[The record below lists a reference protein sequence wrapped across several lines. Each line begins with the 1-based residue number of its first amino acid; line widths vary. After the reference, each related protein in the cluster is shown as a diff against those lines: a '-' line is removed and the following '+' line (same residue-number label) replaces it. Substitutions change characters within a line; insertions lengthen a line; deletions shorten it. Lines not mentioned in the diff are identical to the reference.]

1 MAFQTGANASGRVTF
16 LACARKVTKR
26 THPHGTALRASPG
39 LTCSSRAVPTRRPVA
54 LGLNGPSMA
63 HLPGFHRPV
72 HGGPK
77 GALPTPTLVQQ
88 FSAGRRIPR
97 SPLEAPWP
105 GLRRPGERA
114 MEGPFSPATTGCC
127 VGTARSERPRPWLAR
142 RAPPWGCPF
151 FGTFLWAS
159 KERYSPARDAGRS
172 KCVA

>member
-1 MAFQTGANASGRVTF
+1 MDAPRVREQD
-16 LACARKVTKR
+16 AR
-26 THPHGTALRASPG
+26 H
-39 LTCSSRAVPTRRPVA
+39 PVA
-54 LGLNGPSMA
+54 ARLNGPSLA

-77 GALPTPTLVQQ
+77 GAFPTPTLVQQ

-97 SPLEAPWP
+97 SPLEAPWT
-105 GLRRPGERA
+105 GLWRPGERA

-127 VGTARSERPRPWLAR
+127 ASCSRTLGASMPQALTGAALEFGTARSERPRPWLAR

-159 KERYSPARDAGRS
+159 KERYSPARDSSRS
-172 KCVA
+172 KCAA